1 MLLQFEKDGIFN
13 VAEIS
18 AGKISPKDDDLT
30 YTVDGLT
37 ARVKENGEEDG
48 GVRFTT
54 ATPEKGD
61 KISFGPEKRQI
72 TTILR
77 IEPAGPL
84 VNTPPKQSKIGLGQM
99 LLGEKALDRPG
110 EAVGRSMARFDMEDP
125 KHTNLPY
132 LSARSILH
140 LVYRPSSNRR

>member
-18 AGKISPKDDDLT
+18 EGKISPKDDDLT

-48 GVRFTT
+48 GVTFTT
-54 ATPEKGD
+54 ATPKKATRFRLVRRNARSAPPSSG
-61 KISFGPEKRQI
+61 SNH
-72 TTILR
+72 
-77 IEPAGPL
+77 APL

-99 LLGEKALDRPG
+99 LLG
-110 EAVGRSMARFDMEDP
+110 
-125 KHTNLPY
+125 
-132 LSARSILH
+132 
-140 LVYRPSSNRR
+140 